1 MHGNYVEI
9 TEKIPLKA
17 VYDVIVAG
25 GGVAGAAAA
34 VSAAR
39 RGVRT
44 LLIEKSVNLGGLATN
59 GLVNFF
65 VPMCNGRG
73 KQIVTGLAEE
83 FLRLS
88 VRYGYDTLPPEW
100 KDGEPE
106 TATNV
111 RYVTR
116 FSAPVFSLALAERL
130 VQAGVDILYDT
141 VVSRPVSTA
150 PGRIDGLITES
161 KSGREYYAARTFIDV
176 TGDADIL
183 YRAGAP
189 TVQGKNFFTYYGYA
203 VNTDSMKKAAEA
215 GDVSKAYFALNG
227 GAATLYG
234 THQPEG
240 ERLYEGTSNTDIT
253 EYMLKNQLLALAE
266 VKRQDRRRYDV
277 VCLPAMAQL
286 RTTRRIAGAY
296 TLTERDRYVH
306 HADSVGAIC
315 DFDNRDYLYE
325 VPFRTLYNDALENVL
340 TAGRCAAAE
349 GYAWDVLR
357 VIPPAI
363 LTGQAAGTA
372 AALGVKTGT
381 PPARIDVGALQKALE
396 QDGVM
401 LRFDDALVPEREAS
415 DTKADVGHI

>member
-1 MHGNYVEI
+1 MNGYVEI
-9 TEKIPLKA
+9 TETIPVKA
-17 VYDVIVAG
+17 AYDVIVAG

-39 RGVRT
+39 HGVRT
-44 LLIEKSVNLGGLATN
+44 LLIEKTVNPGGLATN

-88 VRYGYDTLPPEW
+88 VRYGFDTLPPEW
-100 KDGEPE
+100 KDGEPDKP
-106 TATNV
+106 TNV

-116 FSAPVFSLALAERL
+116 FSAPVFSLALAELL
-130 VQAGVDILYDT
+130 VQSGVDILYDT
-141 VVSRPVSTA
+141 VVSRPVSTV
-150 PGRIDGLITES
+150 PGTIDGLITES
-161 KSGREYYAARTFIDV
+161 KSGREYYAAQTFIDA

-189 TVQGKNFFTYYGYA
+189 TVPGRNFFTYYAYA
-203 VNTDSMKKAAEA
+203 VSADSMKKAAEA
-215 GDVSKAYFALNG
+215 GDVSQAYFPLHG

-240 ERLYEGTSNTDIT
+240 ERLYEGTTNADVT
-253 EYMLKNQLLALAE
+253 EYMLKNQLLALE
-266 VKRQDRRRYDV
+266 TVKQHDRRRYDV
-277 VCLPAMAQL
+277 TMLPAMAQL
-286 RTTRRIAGAY
+286 RTTRRIDGAY
-296 TLTERDRYVH
+296 TLTERDKYVH

-325 VPFRTLYNDALENVL
+325 VPFRTLYNHALQNVL
-340 TAGRCAAAE
+340 TAGRSAAAE

-372 AALGVKTGT
+372 AAIGVKAGI
-381 PPARIDVGALQKALE
+381 PPVRVDIAVLQKALE
-396 QDGVM
+396 KDGVTVH
-401 LRFDDALVPEREAS
+401 FDDALVPGRDAA
-415 DTKADVGHI
+415 DTKADVGHL